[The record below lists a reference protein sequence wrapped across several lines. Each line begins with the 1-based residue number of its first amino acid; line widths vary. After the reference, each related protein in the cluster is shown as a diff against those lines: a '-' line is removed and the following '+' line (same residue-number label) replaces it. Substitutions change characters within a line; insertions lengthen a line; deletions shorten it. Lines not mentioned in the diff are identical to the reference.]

1 MSEMEYHSGVLHP
14 LDMSKG
20 LEETAKEICEKHAWM
35 GDEGM
40 A

>member
-1 MSEMEYHSGVLHP
+1 MEYHSGVLHP